1 MLFTSRATGHSDDWC
16 VISIQQPKIVLETE
30 QAVMITKMFKN
41 TYLINYQGTTH
52 YSTFAAGNLTT
63 DSLTTGEGSQSNR

>member
-1 MLFTSRATGHSDDWC
+1 MIGVSF

-41 TYLINYQGTTH
+41 TYLINYQGTH

>member
-1 MLFTSRATGHSDDWC
+1 
-16 VISIQQPKIVLETE
+16 
-30 QAVMITKMFKN
+30 MITKMFKN